1 MTMPEQAVPETA
13 LALPAI
19 AHAPATA
26 PASAA
31 IFDPTQWLAQVHAHD
46 KIAAE
51 ELVGNKQRLFDTLAK
66 IDVTSVIV
74 GFDGYGDSGQIEHIA
89 AQTSSGEIEL
99 PTTQIELAHV
109 EWGGNAVSRQMHT
122 LKDGIESLAYSLLA
136 DKHGGWENNEGAF
149 GDFTFDVAERTISLS
164 YHERYE
170 ATEHYAHI
178 W

>member
-1 MTMPEQAVPETA
+1 VPDAV

-19 AHAPATA
+19 VHALESAPA
-26 PASAA
+26 PALK
-31 IFDPTQWLAQVHAHD
+31 FDPVQWWEQVHEHEAV
-46 KIAAE
+46 AAE
-51 ELVGNKQRLFDTLAK
+51 HLVGNKLRLFDALAALD
-66 IDVTSVIV
+66 ITSVIV
-74 GFDGYGDSGQIEHIA
+74 SFDGYGDSGQIEHIA

-109 EWGGNAVSRQMHT
+109 DWAGNVVSRQMHT
-122 LKDGIESLAYSLLA
+122 LTDGVESLAYTLLA